1 MFSSVSILERTHAAA
16 HLISNALDI
25 DCLIIGP
32 ESKIALEL
40 PPNHL
45 GNCFCQRLKALTG
58 EEIKIDRFF
67 SRCEQISAS
76 GNVESFYI
84 YNCPYGLANIIVP
97 AFDNNTFVAALQIGP
112 VMTKNP
118 DEMLIEHGVI
128 SHGTRI
134 EDLQDIRQYLSDLP
148 SGNISFILSI
158 AKMAKALISDE
169 SLVLKSLDMDENIE
183 AKTSS
188 PEEKS
193 DIVCAIQEFI
203 LNNFT
208 NNEISLD
215 MVAKHVYVHPSYISR
230 IFSRQFN
237 CHFRSY
243 VNSLRIDL
251 AKKLLANTTKSVGD
265 IGHEVGFSDH
275 SYFNKVFK
283 QQYGITPSEYR
294 EQERAKG
301 AQQEETNEPQP

>member
-1 MFSSVSILERTHAAA
+1 MLSSVSILERTHAAA

-45 GNCFCQRLKALTG
+45 GNCFCQRLQALTG
-58 EEIKIDRFF
+58 EEIKIDHFY

-97 AFDNNTFVAALQIGP
+97 AFDKDTFVAALQIGP
-112 VMTKNP
+112 VMTKTA

-128 SHGTRI
+128 SGGTRM
-134 EDLQDIRQYLSDLP
+134 EDLQELKQYLDSLP
-148 SGNISFILSI
+148 SGSISFILSI
-158 AKMAKALISDE
+158 AKMAKALITDE
-169 SLVLKSLDMDENIE
+169 SLVLKSLSMDTDIDASMSNPTE
-183 AKTSS
+183 KT
-188 PEEKS
+188 

-208 NNEISLD
+208 NNDMSLD

-237 CHFRSY
+237 CNFRSY
-243 VNSLRIDL
+243 VNDLRIDL
-251 AKKLLANTTKSVGD
+251 AQKMLVNTSKSVGD
-265 IGHEVGFSDH
+265 IGHDVGFSDH

-283 QQYGITPSEYR
+283 QQHGITPTEYR
-294 EQERAKG
+294 ERARAETEQK
-301 AQQEETNEPQP
+301 EETN